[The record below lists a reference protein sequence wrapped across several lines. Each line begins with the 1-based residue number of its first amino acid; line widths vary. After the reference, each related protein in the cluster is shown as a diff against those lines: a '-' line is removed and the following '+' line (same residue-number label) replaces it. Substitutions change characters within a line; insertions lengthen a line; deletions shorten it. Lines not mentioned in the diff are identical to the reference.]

1 MLREIEFSQA
11 NDYPSIPTITDSEL
25 SSDKSTLIQKG
36 YEIYSMNRN
45 EESWI
50 EFKPPIEVRN
60 DDFIV
65 RPKSMIENHPYR
77 FEFQSE
83 EVFAIK
89 RPDGKITVFNL
100 REG

>member
-1 MLREIEFSQA
+1 MLDTIEFAQA
-11 NDYPSIPTITDSEL
+11 KDYPSTPTITDSEL
-25 SSDKSTLIQKG
+25 SSGKSTLIQKG

-50 EFKPPIEVRN
+50 EFKQPIEVRN

-65 RPKSMIENHPYR
+65 RPRFMIENQPYR

-89 RPDGKITVFNL
+89 RYDGKITIFNL
-100 REG
+100 QEG